1 MREKLAHLIN
11 ILSDGFLRDL
21 IPEKIYNYIPHNSNI
36 ISSLPKQI
44 VIKRDIGNKIL
55 KEF

>member
-21 IPEKIYNYIPHNSNI
+21 IAEKIYNYIPHNSNR